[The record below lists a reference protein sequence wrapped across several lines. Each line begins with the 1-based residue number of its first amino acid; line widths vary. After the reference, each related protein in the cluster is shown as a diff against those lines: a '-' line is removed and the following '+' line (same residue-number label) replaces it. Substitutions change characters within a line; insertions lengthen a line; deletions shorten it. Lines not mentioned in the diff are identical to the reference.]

1 MIRDTSATDRPLA
14 KPAVGRPWRRWAVR
28 VVVILAAVLGIGWVV
43 RNWLGA
49 SKSVDASRVRIAK
62 VERGTLVRDVISDG
76 RVVAANSPTLYAIAA
91 GTVDFNVRP
100 GDKVVKGQKLATI
113 ASPELQSRLT
123 QEQATLAGLE
133 AALGRAGLDVEHGR
147 ANARQLMDQAEVDR
161 QAAARE
167 VEINQK
173 MFANGVIAELE
184 LRRSQDALKK
194 AEIAVAHAK
203 VEAGLQGKELNFDL
217 GTKQQG
223 LDRQRSVVAEL
234 QRQVAALV
242 IESPV
247 DGQVGQLAVQQRAS
261 VAQNAPIVTVV
272 DLGAFELEIKVP
284 DSFARDLAIG
294 MTAEIKSGTSSF
306 PATVRSVSPEVVD
319 GNVAT
324 RLEFSAN
331 RPAGL
336 RQNQRLTARILIE
349 ERPNVL
355 KVERGPFLEAGG
367 GNIAYVV
374 VDGVAERRTIKAGA
388 VSLDAVEILSGVQA
402 GDQIVVAGTDAFG
415 DAQRVR
421 IAN

>member
-1 MIRDTSATDRPLA
+1 MIRDTSGQDRPLS
-14 KPAVGRPWRRWAVR
+14 KPAHARPWTRWVVR
-28 VVVILAAVLGIGWVV
+28 GLVICGAVLGIGWVV

-49 SKSVDASRVRIAK
+49 TKAVDASRVRIAK
-62 VERGTLVRDVISDG
+62 VERGTLVRDVVSDG
-76 RVVAANSPTLYAIAA
+76 RVVAANSPTLYAVAA
-91 GTVDFNVRP
+91 GTVDFHVRP

-113 ASPELQSRLT
+113 ASPELQSHLT

-147 ANARQLMDQAEVDR
+147 ANAKKLVDQAEVDR

-184 LRRSQDALKK
+184 LRRSQDALRK

-203 VEAGLQGKELNFDL
+203 VEAGLQGKEVAFDV
-217 GTKQQG
+217 GTKQQA
-223 LDRQRSVVAEL
+223 LDRQRSVVSEL
-234 QRQVAALV
+234 ERQVAALV

-247 DGQVGQLAVQQRAS
+247 DGLVGQLAVQQRAA

-324 RLEFSAN
+324 RLEFSGN

-367 GNIAYVV
+367 GNVAYVI
-374 VDGVAERRTIKAGA
+374 VDGVAERRVIKAGA
-388 VSLDAVEILSGVQA
+388 ISLDAVEILSGVQP